1 MAAKVPGARAGGR
14 GGRRIRTGGL
24 SPAPLPPMSRELA
37 PERRHHPDQG
47 TEGRQPGLARGLTRA
62 KEREHLLTSAENR
75 WRAVFDSAPVAMVEL
90 AFDGTVIGG
99 NPALALLVGRPLDE
113 LVGRSWSSWVHAED
127 RSPFGERVASR
138 ASGDTGPGRGLE
150 VRIVRPD
157 GSERRTSARGSLVY
171 LPDAG
176 TQHVLVHLS
185 DVTAEH
191 ARRQASEEAQARF
204 TALVAHGTDVIAT
217 LDRAQALTYA
227 SPAYRAVYGV
237 APEEHLGR
245 PLPDTFHPEDRD
257 KVRDILRAMVAELG
271 AVKTFMARAVRPDG
285 TVRWMEVTVSNRL
298 DDPAIQGLVCNGRD
312 VTDRVRDAERLAQ
325 QALHD
330 TLTGLAN
337 RVLFLDRLEGAVR
350 RQGDRGY
357 AVFFVDLD
365 RFKAVNDTLGHG
377 VGDELL
383 VAVARRLEGVVRP
396 GDTVARL
403 GGDEFVLLAMHVRGE
418 QAAVGIAERI
428 RTAVGQPVMLR
439 GHEVAVSCSIG
450 VAMGA
455 PQSPELLVERADIAL
470 YQAKERGRDRYAVFN
485 PTMAV
490 PARRWE
496 PN

>member
-1 MAAKVPGARAGGR
+1 MSRELTPERRQRPDGR
-14 GGRRIRTGGL
+14 GEGRPPSRTGGL
-24 SPAPLPPMSRELA
+24 PP
-37 PERRHHPDQG
+37 
-47 TEGRQPGLARGLTRA
+47 TE
-62 KEREHLLTSAENR
+62 EREHQLTSAENR

-113 LVGRSWSSWVHAED
+113 LVGRSCSIWVHPED
-127 RSPFGERVASR
+127 WSPLGERVASR
-138 ASGDTGPGRGLE
+138 ASGDSGPGQGLE

-157 GSERRTSARGSLVY
+157 GSVRRTNARGSLVN
-171 LPDAG
+171 LPDTEA
-176 TQHVLVHLS
+176 QHVLVHLS

-191 ARRQASEEAQARF
+191 ARRQAAEEAQARF
-204 TALVAHGTDVIAT
+204 TALVAHGTDIIAT

-245 PLPDTFHPEDRD
+245 PLPDTFHPEDSD
-257 KVRDILRAMVAELG
+257 KVRGTLDAMVTEPG
-271 AVKTFMARAVRPDG
+271 SVRTFMARAVRPDG
-285 TVRWMEVTVSNRL
+285 TVRWMEMTVSNRL
-298 DDPAIQGLVCNGRD
+298 DDPAIGGLVCNGRD
-312 VTDRVRDAERLAQ
+312 VTDRVRDAERLAH

-337 RVLFLDRLEGAVR
+337 RVLLLDRLDGAAR
-350 RQGDRGY
+350 RQGNQGY
-357 AVFFVDLD
+357 ALFFVDLD

-377 VGDELL
+377 AGDELL

-418 QAAVGIAERI
+418 PAATGIAERI
-428 RTAVGQPVMLR
+428 LAAVGRPVSVR
-439 GHEVAVSCSIG
+439 GHEVAISCSIG

-455 PQSPELLVERADIAL
+455 PESPDLLLERADIAL
-470 YQAKERGRDRYAVFN
+470 YQAKERGRDRYAVFE